1 MELEVEAEGVFVERA
16 SGFGVEGGDEGDGGV
31 RGEGHGECFLD
42 YPIREWAARTHHCG
56 GVVIM

>member
-1 MELEVEAEGVFVERA
+1 
-16 SGFGVEGGDEGDGGV
+16 V